1 MPKKA
6 PSGSHANKKTPSS
19 ACLPGSQDLDL
30 NGWMG
35 HQPRHPLAPKKKE
48 RPTDE
53 KKCAC
58 TARKASSHQG
68 RLRRHMSESDTRQ
81 QLSSLASACL
91 DSTRVRGP
99 AHHMACP
106 CPHVSAPVLV
116 GAWLGSAHVRTRNIV
131 HNLE

>member
-1 MPKKA
+1 MNAQK
-6 PSGSHANKKTPSS
+6 GSVRFTCQQKNTLV
-19 ACLPGSQDLDL
+19 CLPGSQDLDL
-30 NGWMG
+30 DGWMG

-81 QLSSLASACL
+81 QLSSQQPRLCMFGL
-91 DSTRVRGP
+91 DSRAWPRTPHGVP
-99 AHHMACP
+99 VPPCVCACP
-106 CPHVSAPVLV
+106 CRCLARLMCVL
-116 GAWLGSAHVRTRNIV
+116 LRNI
-131 HNLE
+131 HM